1 MEKQKNEN
9 IKDEFKKKINEID
22 NQIDN
27 EKKKIKKIDSIQEEV
42 TALNKNLNKCI
53 ELLSV
58 SIKGEKNDKMLSDMY
73 DKNKSFY
80 VNFSSTLD
88 DEISATKK
96 KISKL
101 NETKENLIKE
111 NKNKNKKE

>member
-1 MEKQKNEN
+1 
-9 IKDEFKKKINEID
+9 
-22 NQIDN
+22 
-27 EKKKIKKIDSIQEEV
+27 
-42 TALNKNLNKCI
+42 
-53 ELLSV
+53 
-58 SIKGEKNDKMLSDMY
+58 MLSDMY

-111 NKNKNKKE
+111 NKDKNKKE

>member
-1 MEKQKNEN
+1 MEKQKNERPN
-9 IKDEFKKKINEID
+9 DEFKKRINEID

-53 ELLSV
+53 ELLSI
-58 SIKGEKNDKMLSDMY
+58 SIKGEQKDKMLNDMY

-80 VNFSSTLD
+80 INFSSTLD
-88 DEISATKK
+88 DEISITKK
-96 KISKL
+96 KINKL
-101 NETKENLIKE
+101 TEEKENIIKE
-111 NKNKNKKE
+111 NKDKNKKE

>member
-9 IKDEFKKKINEID
+9 FKDEFKKRINEID

-27 EKKKIKKIDSIQEEV
+27 EKKRIRKIDNIQEEV
-42 TALNKNLNKCI
+42 TELNKNLNKCI

-58 SIKGEKNDKMLSDMY
+58 SIKGEKKEKMLNDMF

-80 VNFSSTLD
+80 ANFSCTLD
-88 DEISATKK
+88 DEMSITKK
-96 KISKL
+96 KINKL
-101 NETKENLIKE
+101 NEEKENLIKE
-111 NKNKNKKE
+111 NKDKKE